1 MAVVVSTLQF
11 ASKTSASAP
20 FKSVME
26 QEIFF
31 SLYFASLT
39 VYVYPEKDD
48 CE

>member
-26 QEIFF
+26 PEFF
-31 SLYFASLT
+31 FFLYIL
-39 VYVYPEKDD
+39 PL
-48 CE
+48 

>member
-26 QEIFF
+26 PEIFF
-31 SLYFASLT
+31 LYILPLLT
-39 VYVYPEKDD
+39 V
-48 CE
+48 